1 LKNTGQHDYYNAI
14 DHKFCLALGYSR
26 IILRHFKKGMVISVM
41 TKRELKFLLTD
52 LELYSSKKITEE
64 EAVQKDPQTIYHENG
79 RVYEWEDTELDH
91 EDMLLALQAK
101 QTADIHAIKNICGF
115 FAFVLCIF
123 LIWLVF
129 SLFAIV
135 L

>member
-1 LKNTGQHDYYNAI
+1 
-14 DHKFCLALGYSR
+14 
-26 IILRHFKKGMVISVM
+26 M

-52 LELYSSKKITEE
+52 LEVYDSKKITEE

-79 RVYEWEDTELDH
+79 SVYEWEDTELDC

-101 QTADIHAIKNICGF
+101 QTADIHSIKNICGF

-123 LIWLVF
+123 LIWLV
-129 SLFAIV
+129 LNLLAIA

>member
-1 LKNTGQHDYYNAI
+1 MKV
-14 DHKFCLALGYSR
+14 KE
-26 IILRHFKKGMVISVM
+26 GMVISAM

-52 LELYSSKKITEE
+52 LELYSSKKISEE
-64 EAVQKDPQTIYHENG
+64 EAVQKDSQSIYHENG
-79 RVYEWEDTELDH
+79 SVYEWEDTELDR

-129 SLFAIV
+129 SLFAII

>member
-1 LKNTGQHDYYNAI
+1 
-14 DHKFCLALGYSR
+14 
-26 IILRHFKKGMVISVM
+26 MVISVM

-79 RVYEWEDTELDH
+79 SVYEWEDTELDH

>member
-1 LKNTGQHDYYNAI
+1 MIIIMQLITGS
-14 DHKFCLALGYSR
+14 ALGYSR

-79 RVYEWEDTELDH
+79 SVYEWENTELDR

-123 LIWLVF
+123 LIWLAF